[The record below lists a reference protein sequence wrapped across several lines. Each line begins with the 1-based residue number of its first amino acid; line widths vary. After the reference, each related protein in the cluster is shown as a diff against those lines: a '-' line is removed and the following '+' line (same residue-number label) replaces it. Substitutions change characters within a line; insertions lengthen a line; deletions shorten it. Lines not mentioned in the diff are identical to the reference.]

1 MLRSLR
7 RVSASEFGINVRRLV
22 VGNGLGQAITLLSTL
37 VVARLFDPDDFG
49 VAALFLSVTMMV
61 SAVGSLRYDQAVILP
76 ESDSIAARLLVLAV
90 LLAFASAGAL
100 QLALVVLAWG
110 APEFAW
116 VEQLGIWL
124 YAVPLGMLL
133 MTLFYA
139 LSAWRMRKKDFGR
152 LAAAPVALS
161 AATAGGRIGF
171 GFWWG
176 SSVAGLILGTL
187 MGVVAQLY
195 VVAAGVR
202 SALPS
207 GGGGSSPGCG
217 LRQLAREYREFPFY
231 AAPAALVKQIGE
243 NLPVLLLSLMFAPAV
258 VGFYA
263 VANRLIRLPVG
274 VVSESLRKV
283 YLQRVAQ
290 RLNSGATL
298 RGDLLKVTIG
308 MLGVGALPTA
318 FLVVAG
324 PWLFGL
330 LLGDRWVA
338 AGEYSRILA
347 PWLLAMFAA
356 APASTAY
363 IVLRRQSLWLRMQ
376 TGRTILMGGAL
387 YLPYLFGGGAIECLI
402 TFTIAGVLAN
412 VSVIGTAIGLCSYHD
427 RHVSAAAPA
436 MTGLSSTMKSDIGK
450 Y

>member
-7 RVSASEFGINVRRLV
+7 RASASEFGINVRRLV

-49 VAALFLSVTMMV
+49 VAALFVSVTMMASV
-61 SAVGSLRYDQAVILP
+61 VGSLRYDQAIILP
-76 ESDSIAARLLVLAV
+76 ESDSIAARLLVLAM
-90 LLAFASAGAL
+90 LLAFASAGAFMV
-100 QLALVVLAWG
+100 AVAVLAWL

-116 VEQLGIWL
+116 VEQLGPWL
-124 YAVPLGMLL
+124 YAVPLGALL
-133 MTLFYA
+133 MALFYA
-139 LSAWRMRKKDFGR
+139 LSAWHMRKKDFGR

-161 AATAGGRIGF
+161 TATAGGRIGL

-195 VVAAGVR
+195 VVTTGVR
-202 SALPS
+202 GALPS
-207 GGGGSSPGCG
+207 GGGGSPPRSG
-217 LRQLAREYREFPFY
+217 LWQLAREYREFPFY
-231 AAPAALVKQIGE
+231 AAPAALVKQVGE
-243 NLPVLLLSLMFAPAV
+243 NLPILLLSVMFTPAV

-263 VANRLIRLPVG
+263 VANRMIRLPVG

-283 YLQRVAQ
+283 YLQRAAQ
-290 RLNSGATL
+290 RLNNGATL

-308 MLGVGALPTA
+308 MLGIGALPAA
-318 FLVVAG
+318 FIVVAG

-330 LLGDRWVA
+330 LLGDRWVT

-387 YLPYLFGGGAIECLI
+387 YLPYFFGREAVDCLI
-402 TFTIAGVLAN
+402 TFMVAGVFAN
-412 VSVIGTAIGLCSYHD
+412 VSVIVAAIGLCFYHD
-427 RHVSAAAPA
+427 RYVVPKLRVAAGPSS
-436 MTGLSSTMKSDIGK
+436 MTKQNVNK
-450 Y
+450 F